1 MSYTC
6 FSGPCWV
13 ADVVAD
19 NAEEA
24 IEKAKQI
31 DPQVD
36 TAEPKLK

>member
-1 MSYTC
+1 MTFICSARE
-6 FSGPCWV
+6 SWIIDMEANSV
-13 ADVVAD
+13 
-19 NAEEA
+19 EEA